1 MPAALT
7 SRSKSPGDK
16 NLFEKSLKL
25 SSLDMT
31 EEEFQKAIKTSRA
44 RQLQLLDK
52 EAMKPKPMDF
62 SALDTW
68 NSGEGTS
75 HAPEHSHL
83 ILRGKAQ
90 TLSYW

>member
-1 MPAALT
+1 
-7 SRSKSPGDK
+7 
-16 NLFEKSLKL
+16 
-25 SSLDMT
+25 MT
-31 EEEFQKAIKTSRA
+31 EEEFQKAIKTSRT